1 MQAAS
6 DMSDTPDTWITTDAA
21 GFVIACSPA
30 ALSLL
35 GYSAR
40 GARGR
45 ELPNMFIRERPSLS
59 ELLRAAHGE
68 PVEREAVFRPN
79 DRKALPVRFRISAA
93 DGTSGVG
100 VTLIWRFEL
109 RWPVGMRIPAGVDR
123 RQLITVWRGEAMRCI
138 FVPGGLDKRRLFV
151 CGQDD
156 EVLYEETAPG
166 GAAAFA
172 RAGELR
178 KLMTPPETQ

>member
-1 MQAAS
+1 MH
-6 DMSDTPDTWITTDAA
+6 DMSGTPDIWITTDAA
-21 GFVIACSPA
+21 GFVIACSPG

-45 ELPNMFIRERPSLS
+45 ALPNMFIRERPSLS

-68 PVEREAVFRPN
+68 PVERDAVFRPN

-93 DGTSGVG
+93 ETASGGSVS
-100 VTLIWRFEL
+100 LLWRFEL
-109 RWPVGMRIPAGVDR
+109 RWPVGMRIPPGVDR

-138 FVPGGLDKRRLFV
+138 FVPGGLDKRRLLI
-151 CGQDD
+151 CGEDD
-156 EVLYEETAPG
+156 EVLHEESAPS

-172 RAGELR
+172 RAAELR
-178 KLMTPPETQ
+178 KLMTPTKTQ

>member
-1 MQAAS
+1 VTC
-6 DMSDTPDTWITTDAA
+6 SDTSDIWITTDAA

-100 VTLIWRFEL
+100 VTLIWRFQL

-138 FVPGGLDKRRLFV
+138 FVPASTSGACSSAGRTTRCCTRRPHQVALRRLLALASS
-151 CGQDD
+151 GS
-156 EVLYEETAPG
+156 
-166 GAAAFA
+166 
-172 RAGELR
+172 
-178 KLMTPPETQ
+178 